1 MDIYSG
7 FVPFSR
13 WILVVDF
20 LLLQT
25 IETGLTKGTTQI
37 RPQHTLF
44 LEPPSLILVPSKRLG
59 QDWE

>member
-1 MDIYSG
+1 MK
-7 FVPFSR
+7 FSR
-13 WILVVDF
+13 TQRLRLILICLV
-20 LLLQT
+20 L
-25 IETGLTKGTTQI
+25 QI